1 MNAHLTAG
9 LAVLDEIYD
18 GLAELIG
25 RTDDDALN
33 WTPPVP
39 DANSIAAL
47 VRHIAGSTD
56 AWFRRALDETS
67 QRDRDAEFRY
77 HGTGQELTDLIAAS
91 RATLRDLAERL
102 DAVDPAAVRRY
113 TRLGDDHESA
123 LTVAWCVEHALV
135 HAAEHWGQIQ
145 LNRQL
150 ADAREALGDR
160 R

>member
-18 GLAELIG
+18 DLVELI
-25 RTDDDALN
+25 RQSDDDTLN
-33 WTPPVP
+33 WTPPVA

-47 VRHIAGSTD
+47 VRHIAGSND
-56 AWFRRALDETS
+56 AWFRRALGETF
-67 QRDRDAEFRY
+67 QRDRDAEFRFR
-77 HGTGQELTDLIAAS
+77 GTAQELIDVVTES
-91 RATLRDLAERL
+91 RAAVREQAERL
-102 DAVDPAAVRRY
+102 DAIDPAAIRRY
-113 TRLGDDHESA
+113 TRLGDDDESA
-123 LTVAWCVEHALV
+123 LTVAWCIEHALV

-150 ADAREALGDR
+150 AER